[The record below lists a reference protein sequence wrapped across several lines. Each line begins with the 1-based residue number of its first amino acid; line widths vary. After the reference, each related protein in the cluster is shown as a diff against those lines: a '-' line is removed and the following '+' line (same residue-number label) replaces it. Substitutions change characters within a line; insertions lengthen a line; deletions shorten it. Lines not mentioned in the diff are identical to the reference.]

1 MEGVEHQQGLFQRIG
16 GDGADFRIVQ
26 QFDQRAN
33 VVAAEHRAQQFR
45 RLGTADQRTSFLA
58 QRHGGQVRGL
68 DLGGVIHAG
77 GHAVGQ
83 QFDQVLLF
91 SGGRVLQQFDQF
103 SGLFGRKGQRGNP
116 QSRAFGNVLA
126 VVIQHVRPAQKSGW
140 KKGCWPEL

>member
-26 QFDQRAN
+26 QVDQRAN

-45 RLGTADQRTSFLA
+45 RLGTADHRTSFLA
-58 QRHGGQVRGL
+58 QRHGGQVGRL
-68 DLGGVIHAG
+68 HLGGIVHAG
-77 GHAVGQ
+77 RHAVGQ
-83 QFDQVLLF
+83 QLDQVLLF
-91 SGGRVLQQFDQF
+91 ASGRILQQFDQF
-103 SGLFGRKGQRGNP
+103 SGLFSRKGQRGNP

-140 KKGCWPEL
+140 KKGCRAEL